1 VEQEPGEAPYTS
13 AAPPGEPG
21 ARLDPSVAALL
32 AQSDPDGTPSWREL
46 PVDELRARWRAD
58 IRLTSGPGN
67 PSVTSSDL
75 RVPAGTRQVPI
86 RVYSPGGSLVP
97 PPAIVVY
104 FHGGGFVFGDLDT
117 HDAICRDMVAAGSFC
132 CVAVDYRL
140 SPEHRFPAALDDCV
154 EVLLWVQGHTDKITG
169 GPARVAVAGDSAGG
183 NLAAA
188 ACLVLRDR
196 AAPLPVLQVLVYPV
210 LDLTMSSSSAGAFGP
225 EYGLGSQ
232 DLAWF
237 YESYLAGLSDPR
249 HAYVSPGLAADLS
262 GLPAAHVVT
271 VGFDPLRDEGK
282 AYAAAL
288 RAAGVGASARHY
300 PGLIHGVLEY
310 SAILP
315 AGRGLLEDVA
325 GVLASAL
332 SQ

>member
-1 VEQEPGEAPYTS
+1 VEQEPGEAPYAS
-13 AAPPGEPG
+13 AAPPGEPD

-32 AQSDPDGTPSWREL
+32 AQSAPDGAPSWRQL

-58 IRLTSGPGN
+58 IGLTSGPGD
-67 PSVTSSDL
+67 PSVTSWDL
-75 RVPAGTRQVPI
+75 HVPAGTRQVPI
-86 RVYSPGGSLVP
+86 RVYCPGESLAP
-97 PPAIVVY
+97 PRAIAVY
-104 FHGGGFVFGDLDT
+104 LHGGGFVFGGLDT
-117 HDAICRDMVAAGSFC
+117 HDAICRDMVAAGGFC

-140 SPEHRFPAALDDCV
+140 SPEHHFPAALDDCT
-154 EVLLWVQGHTDKITG
+154 EVLLWVHDHTDMITG

-188 ACLVLRDR
+188 ACTVLRDR
-196 AAPLPVLQVLVYPV
+196 GAPLPVFQVLVYPV
-210 LDLTMSSSSAGAFGP
+210 LDLTMSSRSAGTFGP
-225 EYGLGSQ
+225 EYGLGSE

-288 RAAGVGASARHY
+288 RAAGVGASARHH

-325 GVLASAL
+325 AVLASAL

>member
-1 VEQEPGEAPYTS
+1 MAAYAS

-32 AQSDPDGTPSWREL
+32 AESTRDGTPSWREL

-58 IRLTSGPGN
+58 IRLTSGPGD
-67 PSVTSSDL
+67 PSVASWDL

-86 RVYSPGGSLVP
+86 RVYCPGGSLVP

-104 FHGGGFVFGDLDT
+104 LHGGGFVFGDLDT
-117 HDAICRDMVAAGSFC
+117 HDAICRDMVAAGGFG

-140 SPEHRFPAALDDCV
+140 SPEHRFPAALDDCA
-154 EVLLWVQGHTDKITG
+154 EVLLWVQGHTDEVTG
-169 GPARVAVAGDSAGG
+169 GPALVAVAGDSAGG

-196 AAPLPVLQVLVYPV
+196 GATLPVFQVLVYPV
-210 LDLTMSSSSAGAFGP
+210 LDLTMSSRSAGAFGP
-225 EYGLGSQ
+225 EYGLGSE

-249 HAYVSPGLAADLS
+249 HAYASPGLAAELS

-288 RAAGVGASARHY
+288 RAAGVRASARHY

-315 AGRGLLEDVA
+315 AGRGLLENVA
-325 GVLASAL
+325 GVLAAAL
-332 SQ
+332 SP